1 MNRHQIGFRSIA
13 SRIVIGGVI
22 SALVCSGAGTLYVP
36 PPRPT
41 VYHVQP
47 TAAIV
52 ESSST
57 LGFADSDLYQLST
70 TEIDQQLDM
79 MQALGVQNVRI
90 SIAWA
95 SIEAQQGQYNW
106 TATDYVVNAAHER
119 GMGILGV
126 LSETPA
132 WAGTPVLAGM
142 PDPDVFAGFAQQ
154 VAEQYAG
161 QIFTYSIWNEPN
173 AVNFLDPVDPAAY
186 TTLLQAAYPLIK
198 QVGVDNGAEITV
210 IGGVVGAGLSERNIS
225 MNPEDF
231 IQGMYDA
238 GAKGYFDALAFHPY
252 DYTLDFSDGATQ
264 AGSPLKQLQ
273 QILTIMAE
281 NGDQDLKVWATEYGE
296 PTTPQYSEQQQYEFI
311 QDFLATWPTIAG
323 TGPMFLYTLVDTDSG
338 SSNKQDNLGV
348 YYSDL
353 TAKQAVQAIIDYI
366 NALPEPNEPTSPSNP
381 VIAAIQAAVQWVGAA
396 TRAVIHT
403 AANAVVNVADVVGNV
418 AKSLARATAS
428 LISGG
433 VRLAGAVVTGI
444 VQAVANAVRG
454 VAGVI
459 KGAVDGVVGAASNA
473 RVAPVHTPAATSGP
487 PALRATSGRAASE
500 LPADGGEEAGEMT
513 AAEPA
518 AAASRF
524 ESGEP
529 SVAPMRTAQRVDV
542 PERNLEESADEGI
555 SGLDDSAEDAET
567 APEDDEP
574 AQETVSGEPDKT
586 GPESVGSEREGSSAD
601 AGESADAA

>member
-1 MNRHQIGFRSIA
+1 MNRHELGFRHVA
-13 SRIVIGGVI
+13 NRIVIGGVI
-22 SALVCSGAGTLYVP
+22 SAVVCGGAGTLYVP
-36 PPRPT
+36 APRPA

-70 TEIDQQLDM
+70 SEIDQQLDM

-95 SIEAQQGQYNW
+95 SVEAQQGQYNW
-106 TATDYVVNAAHER
+106 TATDYVINSAHQR

-126 LSETPA
+126 LNETPA

-142 PDPDVFAGFAQQ
+142 PNPQVFGQFAQL
-154 VAEQYAG
+154 VAQRYADE
-161 QIFTYSIWNEPN
+161 IFAYSIWNEPN
-173 AVNFLDPVDPAAY
+173 AVNSLDPVDPAAY

-210 IGGVVGAGLSERNIS
+210 IGGVVGAGLTEGNVS
-225 MNPEDF
+225 MNPVDF

-238 GAKGYFDALAFHPY
+238 DAKGFFDALAFHPY
-252 DYTLDFSDGATQ
+252 DYTLDFSDGANQ

-273 QILTIMAE
+273 QILAIMAE

-296 PTTPQYSEQQQYEFI
+296 PTTPQYSEQQQFDFI

-366 NALPEPNEPTSPSNP
+366 NAIPGPNEPTSPTNP
-381 VIAAIQAAVQWVGAA
+381 LIAAIKAAVQWVGAA
-396 TRAVIHT
+396 TRTVLRT
-403 AANAVVNVADVVGNV
+403 AANAVVNVADVIGNV
-418 AKSLARATAS
+418 VKSLARATAS
-428 LISGG
+428 VISGG

-454 VAGVI
+454 VAGVV
-459 KGAVDGVVGAASNA
+459 KGAVRGVAGAPSNA
-473 RVAPVHTPAATSGP
+473 RVTAADP
-487 PALRATSGRAASE
+487 PTAAHSPTALRAASGRVTPALAAD
-500 LPADGGEEAGEMT
+500 ADDVT
-513 AAEPA
+513 AAEPDA
-518 AAASRF
+518 GVATSRS
-524 ESGEP
+524 ESSGP
-529 SVAPMRTAQRVDV
+529 AVVSARTARQADE
-542 PERNLEESADEGI
+542 PERDLEEPA
-555 SGLDDSAEDAET
+555 AEDLSGPADLET

-574 AQETVSGEPDKT
+574 AHENAPGESDKPDAESAGT
-586 GPESVGSEREGSSAD
+586 GRESSSSD
-601 AGESADAA
+601 DGESAPAAA

>member
-1 MNRHQIGFRSIA
+1 M
-13 SRIVIGGVI
+13 
-22 SALVCSGAGTLYVP
+22 
-36 PPRPT
+36 
-41 VYHVQP
+41 QP

-70 TEIDQQLDM
+70 SEIDQQLDM

-95 SIEAQQGQYNW
+95 SVEAQQGQYNW
-106 TATDYVVNAAHER
+106 TATDYVINSAHQR

-126 LSETPA
+126 LNETPA

-142 PDPDVFAGFAQQ
+142 PNPQVFGQFAQL
-154 VAEQYAG
+154 VAQRYADE
-161 QIFTYSIWNEPN
+161 IFAYSIWNEPN
-173 AVNFLDPVDPAAY
+173 AVNSLDPVDPAAY

-210 IGGVVGAGLSERNIS
+210 IGGVVGAGLTEGNVS
-225 MNPEDF
+225 MNPVDF

-238 GAKGYFDALAFHPY
+238 DAKGFFDALAFHPY
-252 DYTLDFSDGATQ
+252 DYTLDFSDGANQ

-273 QILTIMAE
+273 QILAIMAE

-296 PTTPQYSEQQQYEFI
+296 PTTPQYSEQQQFDFI

-366 NALPEPNEPTSPSNP
+366 NAIPGPNEPTSPTNP
-381 VIAAIQAAVQWVGAA
+381 LIAAIKAAVQWVGAA
-396 TRAVIHT
+396 TRTVLRT
-403 AANAVVNVADVVGNV
+403 AANAVVNVADVIGNV
-418 AKSLARATAS
+418 VKSLARATAS
-428 LISGG
+428 VISGG

-454 VAGVI
+454 VAGVV
-459 KGAVDGVVGAASNA
+459 KGAVRGVAGAPSNA
-473 RVAPVHTPAATSGP
+473 RVTAADP
-487 PALRATSGRAASE
+487 PTAAHSPTALRAASGRVTPALAAD
-500 LPADGGEEAGEMT
+500 ADDVT
-513 AAEPA
+513 AAEPDA
-518 AAASRF
+518 GVATSRS
-524 ESGEP
+524 ESSGP
-529 SVAPMRTAQRVDV
+529 AVVSARTARQADE
-542 PERNLEESADEGI
+542 PERDLEEPA
-555 SGLDDSAEDAET
+555 AEDLSGPADLET

-574 AQETVSGEPDKT
+574 AHENAPGESDKPDAESAGT
-586 GPESVGSEREGSSAD
+586 GRESSSSD
-601 AGESADAA
+601 DGESAPAAA

>member
-1 MNRHQIGFRSIA
+1 MKRHDIGYRHVA
-13 SRIVIGGVI
+13 NRIVVSGVV
-22 SALVCSGAGTLYVP
+22 SALVCGGAGTLYVP
-36 PPRPT
+36 PPRPA

-70 TEIDQQLDM
+70 TEIDQQLNM
-79 MQALGVQNVRI
+79 MQALGVQNVRV

-95 SIEAQQGQYNW
+95 SIEAQQGQYDW

-142 PDPDVFAGFAQQ
+142 PDPEVFAGFAQQ
-154 VAEQYAG
+154 VAQQYAG

-252 DYTLDFSDGATQ
+252 DYSLDFSDGATQ

-273 QILTIMAE
+273 QILAIMAE

-296 PTTPQYSEQQQYEFI
+296 PTTPQYSEQQQFDFI

-381 VIAAIQAAVQWVGAA
+381 VIAAIKAAVQWVGAA
-396 TRAVIHT
+396 TRAAIRT
-403 AANAVVNVADVVGNV
+403 AANAVVNVADVIGNV
-418 AKSLARATAS
+418 VKSVAKATVS
-428 LISGG
+428 VISGG

-454 VAGVI
+454 VAGAL
-459 KGAVDGVVGAASNA
+459 KSAVDGVASNVRDA
-473 RVAPVHTPAATSGP
+473 TAHAPAVVSGP
-487 PALRATSGRAASE
+487 SALRTTSGRAA
-500 LPADGGEEAGEMT
+500 AARAAVGVDEAHEVT
-513 AAEPA
+513 AASEPETGPALSGFEGDEPA
-518 AAASRF
+518 VI
-524 ESGEP
+524 
-529 SVAPMRTAQRVDV
+529 SVRTAQRADD
-542 PERNLEESADEGI
+542 PRERSEESAAEGI
-555 SGLDDSAEDAET
+555 SDADDPTEDAE
-567 APEDDEP
+567 AAVEDDAPTSGTASAQPEKP
-574 AQETVSGEPDKT
+574 AA
-586 GPESVGSEREGSSAD
+586 ESAGTQRDSSPAD
-601 AGESADAA
+601 AGESAA

>member
-1 MNRHQIGFRSIA
+1 MKRHGIGRHVA
-13 SRIVIGGVI
+13 NRIVIGGVV
-22 SALVCSGAGTLYVP
+22 SALVCGGAGTLYVP

-79 MQALGVQNVRI
+79 MQALGVQNVRV

-273 QILTIMAE
+273 QILAIMAD

-366 NALPEPNEPTSPSNP
+366 NSLPEPNEPTSPSNP
-381 VIAAIQAAVQWVGAA
+381 VIAAIKAAVQWVGAA
-396 TRAVIHT
+396 TRAVIYT
-403 AANAVVNVADVVGNV
+403 AGNAVVNVADVLGNV

-459 KGAVDGVVGAASNA
+459 KGAVDGVAGAVSNA
-473 RVAPVHTPAATSGP
+473 RVAGTPTAAQSPT
-487 PALRATSGRAASE
+487 ALRAASGRAE
-500 LPADGGEEAGEMT
+500 PARAAAVDEMT

-518 AAASRF
+518 AGAATSRS
-524 ESGEP
+524 ESR
-529 SVAPMRTAQRVDV
+529 APAVISARTVQQADE
-542 PERNLEESADEGI
+542 PERDLEESA
-555 SGLDDSAEDAET
+555 AEDLSGPADLDT

-574 AQETVSGEPDKT
+574 AHEDAPGKSDK
-586 GPESVGSEREGSSAD
+586 PEAESAGTERESSSAD
-601 AGESADAA
+601 AGESAPAAA